1 VKCVKI
7 VESAPNFSEGR
18 REEIVKQIIAQ
29 AERVQDVWILDWSM
43 DADHNRSVVTLVGS
57 PEPLLEVLFRMTKKA
72 MELIDMRTHKGEH
85 PRMGATDV
93 IPLVPVMNITME
105 ECVELSKRLGERI
118 GQELNIP
125 VFLYERSA
133 TAPHRENLADIRKG
147 EFEGFFEKI
156 KDPRWKPDFGPE
168 EVHPTAG
175 VTAVGAREYL
185 IAFNV
190 NLGTTRIEIAEKIAR
205 AVRHISGGYK
215 YVKAIAVDLKEKGMV
230 QVSMNMT
237 NYKKSPLFRVFET
250 IKREAERYGVP
261 VVGTEIIGMVPMQ
274 AMLEVAQFYLQLD
287 DFDMNRIIESKILE
301 ILANK
306 LKEVE
311 Q

>member
-1 VKCVKI
+1 MKI

-18 REEIVKQIIAQ
+18 REEIVRQIITQ
-29 AERVQDVWILDWSM
+29 AEGVQDVWILDWSM
-43 DADHNRSVVTLVGS
+43 DADHDRSVVTLVGS

-72 MELIDMRTHKGEH
+72 MELIDMRMHKGEH

-156 KDPRWKPDFGPE
+156 KDTRWKPDFGPE

-237 NYKKSPLFRVFET
+237 NYKKSPLFRVLET

>member
-1 VKCVKI
+1 VKI
-7 VESAPNFSEGR
+7 VESAPNFSEGM
-18 REEIVKQIIAQ
+18 REEIVRQIMAQ
-29 AERVQDVWILDWSM
+29 AEGVQDVWILDWSM

-57 PEPLLEVLFRMTKKA
+57 PEPLLEALFKMTKKA

>member
-1 VKCVKI
+1 VKI

-18 REEIVKQIIAQ
+18 REEIVRQIIAQ
-29 AERVQDVWILDWSM
+29 AEGVQDVWILDWSM

-190 NLGTTRIEIAEKIAR
+190 NLGTTRIEIAEKIAK